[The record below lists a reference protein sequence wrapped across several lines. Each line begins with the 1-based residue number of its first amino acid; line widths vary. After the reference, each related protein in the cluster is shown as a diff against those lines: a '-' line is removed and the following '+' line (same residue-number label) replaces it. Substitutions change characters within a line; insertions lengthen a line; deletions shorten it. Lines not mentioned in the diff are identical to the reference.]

1 MASMWISVG
10 VSVAAFMASMSVS
23 LYARGVREG
32 IVKSDIAYMKR
43 DIEAIMHYFKLAPA
57 EEQDR
62 KRRR

>member
-1 MASMWISVG
+1 MTAAWISVG
-10 VSVAAFMASMSVS
+10 TSVAAFAASVSVS

-43 DIEAIMHYFKLAPA
+43 DIENIMRYFRLVPA
-57 EEQDR
+57 EEQD